1 MTRMKLARPILLL
14 PLMGALAAC
23 SGDAKECFSD
33 TGFPASAVEQWKDG
47 IGALPASQGQ
57 RWLLSLKKETDSCG
71 VAVGSFETEIVIK
84 GTSLPD
90 PQVATLSHID
100 VPVEIVVPGRGSR
113 VLAGHQYTPEAL
125 RKEGQTLEPSYVYAA
140 SNFPHDS
147 AAGYYQCS
155 DAEYRRREVES
166 VQFSGM
172 TARTVPS
179 VRVAFS
185 KGVFSVAG
193 GQGLK
198 SCWVEYTG
206 TARVDS
212 K

>member
-1 MTRMKLARPILLL
+1 MKLAQPILLL
-14 PLMGALAAC
+14 PVMGALAAC

-47 IGALPASQGQ
+47 IGSLPASKGQ
-57 RWLLSLKKETDSCG
+57 RWLLSLKKATDSCG
-71 VAVGSFETEIVIK
+71 VAVNSLETEVVIN
-84 GTSLPD
+84 GAGLPD

-100 VPVEIVVPGRGSR
+100 VPVEIAVPGTDSP

-125 RKEGQTLEPSYVYAA
+125 RKDGQTLKPSFVYGAR
-140 SNFPHDS
+140 NFPHDS
-147 AAGYYQCS
+147 SAGYYECS

-166 VQFSGM
+166 VQFTGM

-185 KGVFSVAG
+185 KGVFAAAG
-193 GQGLK
+193 GKALK
-198 SCWVEYTG
+198 FCWVEYTG
-206 TARVDS
+206 TARVAA